1 MSKVTS
7 RSRLELVVKAVFGR
21 EIVTVAQTMMKI
33 RRAANMTR
41 TVDGVI
47 SAGTNVGITALPEGV
62 TGGGSDVGTNVGTTL
77 PEGVTG
83 GGSDDTLEG
92 GDV

>member
-1 MSKVTS
+1 M
-7 RSRLELVVKAVFGR
+7 ELVVKAVFGR
-21 EIVTVAQTMMKI
+21 EIVTVAQTIVKI
-33 RRAANMTR
+33 RRAANMTS

-47 SAGTNVGITALPEGV
+47 SA
-62 TGGGSDVGTNVGTTL
+62 GTNVGTTL